1 MRMIEQPSHERP
13 GFTRVAGFEKRGR
26 LYAAIE
32 DAGFVGTAECDLPD
46 VLQGNTG
53 IRRKTNGGLL
63 RIGPTL
69 SEVIAGSQQ
78 GSPIA
83 LSGGPYA
90 VLTAARVK
98 GHGGNIVT
106 VKVGATH
113 IPAGAWRIRVK
124 YERSL
129 PGSRPQ
135 NK

>member
-78 GSPIA
+78 GSPIP
-83 LSGGPYA
+83 LRRGPYP
-90 VLTAARVK
+90 VLP
-98 GHGGNIVT
+98 
-106 VKVGATH
+106 
-113 IPAGAWRIRVK
+113 PAGAN
-124 YERSL
+124 
-129 PGSRPQ
+129 GSGVIIIT
-135 NK
+135 